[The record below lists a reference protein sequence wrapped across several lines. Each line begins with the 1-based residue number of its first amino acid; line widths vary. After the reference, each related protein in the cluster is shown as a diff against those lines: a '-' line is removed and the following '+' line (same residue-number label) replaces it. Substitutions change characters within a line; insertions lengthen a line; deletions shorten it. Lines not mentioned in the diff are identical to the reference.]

1 MCLSGLTAFGICLLT
16 GLLSFNYARCIHKLY
31 FTIVLMKMESSLESS
46 LDVRDRQ
53 FSPAL
58 QREVTPDPHQAARWE
73 SNSNWC
79 HYVKTKM
86 GLNQRNQQGVKYLF
100 SPLYLVHLPELDTG

>member
-1 MCLSGLTAFGICLLT
+1 MSIDWFSLNLFYGI
-16 GLLSFNYARCIHKLY
+16 FIRKLY
-31 FTIVLMKMESSLESS
+31 FTIVLMTMESSLESS
-46 LDVRDRQ
+46 IDVRDRQ

-100 SPLYLVHLPELDTG
+100 SPL